1 MAQSGRAIEAFEELQ
16 ARLEQQ
22 LEEQALLLQVSQ
34 WLASSFDLAK
44 TMPQVA
50 QAAHQA
56 ASADVARVV
65 LGDEIASNGF
75 GAGRLAA
82 ELAHF
87 DPLIL
92 SLSRQIGQAILTDL
106 SRFANDVAYG
116 PLAARLSAVAL
127 WPLPVETRQ
136 QGILWLG
143 YETPHTFT
151 ESETTFLSTLA
162 GEAAIA
168 IANARSYQEAQRGR
182 KRLEAVLR
190 STTDPI
196 LVVDQDGQVSLLN
209 PAAEEVL
216 NLKVSEALN
225 QPVAA
230 VLQAHP
236 SLLRFFMDNMD
247 LAEGEEWTSPDGR
260 IFSPR
265 LSRVEGGPGEPGSEV
280 LILRDITHFERLH
293 KNQEEFVRLVSHDLR
308 STLTYMKGFAN
319 LLTMSGDLDENQ
331 AKFVEKILGGI
342 TQITALVDNIQDA
355 GRWDP
360 ETGFYEMSREACD
373 LVTIVRDVVSN
384 HQELARKQNIAIKTD
399 IAPNIPIVNVD
410 SLMIERALINLVS
423 NAIKYS
429 PNGGEVTAS
438 IRVEN
443 KAVLI
448 CVSDTGLGIAK
459 EDIPRLFQRGSRIV
473 TPEIKKHKIKGSGL
487 GLFIVWSVARR
498 HGGDVWVES
507 ELGKGSRF
515 YFSIPLTGPNLLGGG
530 Q

>member
-1 MAQSGRAIEAFEELQ
+1 MAQSGRAVEVFEELQ
-16 ARLEQQ
+16 ARLQQQ

-50 QAAHQA
+50 QAALQA
-56 ASADVARVV
+56 ANADSARIV
-65 LGDEIASNGF
+65 LGDESASSGF

-87 DPLIL
+87 DPLVFA
-92 SLSRQIGQAILTDL
+92 LSRRVGQAVLTDL
-106 SRFANDVAYG
+106 HRPAGDVDYS
-116 PLAARLSAVAL
+116 PLAVRLSAVAL
-127 WPLPVETRQ
+127 WPLPVESRL

-143 YETPHTFT
+143 YEQPHPFS
-151 ESETTFLSTLA
+151 ESEKTFLSTLA

-168 IANARSYQEAQRGR
+168 IANAHSYQEAQHGR

-216 NLKVSEALN
+216 SLKATEALN
-225 QPVAA
+225 KPATT

-236 SLLRFFMDNMD
+236 GLLRFFTDNTD
-247 LAEGEEWTSPDGR
+247 LAEGEEWTGPDGR

-319 LLTMSGDLDENQ
+319 LLTMSGNLEESQ
-331 AKFVEKILGGI
+331 ARFVEKILGGI

-360 ETGFYEMSREACD
+360 DTGFYEMSREACD
-373 LVTIVRDVVSN
+373 LVTIAQEVVSN
-384 HQELARKQNIAIKTD
+384 HQELARKQNITIRTD
-399 IAPNIPIVNVD
+399 IAPDIPIVNVD

-429 PNGGEVTAS
+429 PNGGEVTVS
-438 IRVEN
+438 IRVQD
-443 KAVLI
+443 KTVLL

-530 Q
+530 K